1 MRRVDRGGELW
12 FATLCVCVRE
22 RERERE
28 RERGNNKK
36 LASSRCYSDMIL
48 VANHLSKV
56 NFFAIILAN

>member
-1 MRRVDRGGELW
+1 MI
-12 FATLCVCVRE
+12 CYSE

-28 RERGNNKK
+28 REVIIKTRSNNKK
-36 LASSRCYSDMIL
+36 LASSRCCSDLIL

>member
-1 MRRVDRGGELW
+1 MRREDRGGELW
-12 FATLCVCVRE
+12 FATLRE

-28 RERGNNKK
+28 VIIKTRSNNKK
-36 LASSRCYSDMIL
+36 LASSRCYSDLIL

>member
-1 MRRVDRGGELW
+1 MI
-12 FATLCVCVRE
+12 CYSE

-28 RERGNNKK
+28 RERSNNKK
-36 LASSRCYSDMIL
+36 LASSRCYSDLIL